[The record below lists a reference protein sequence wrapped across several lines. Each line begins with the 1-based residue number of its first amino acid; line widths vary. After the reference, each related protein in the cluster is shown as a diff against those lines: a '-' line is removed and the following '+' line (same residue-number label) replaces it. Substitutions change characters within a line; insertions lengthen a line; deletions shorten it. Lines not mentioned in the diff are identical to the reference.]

1 MAMLQDY
8 VDRLAC
14 NQHGGIMGYVRASD
28 GTLYGPRILDV
39 FVVDRRLTCVDV
51 EKCRAADE
59 IGDLEVELGFRGV
72 VLQWRD
78 APLSRLL
85 DCGDM
90 LIGLD
95 D

>member
-1 MAMLQDY
+1 MAALQDY
-8 VDRLAC
+8 VDQLAH

-28 GTLYGPRILDV
+28 GTLHGPRILDV

-51 EKCRAADE
+51 EKYLAAGE
-59 IGDLEVELGFRGV
+59 IGDLELGFRGV
-72 VLQWRD
+72 VLKWRN

-85 DCGDM
+85 ECGDM